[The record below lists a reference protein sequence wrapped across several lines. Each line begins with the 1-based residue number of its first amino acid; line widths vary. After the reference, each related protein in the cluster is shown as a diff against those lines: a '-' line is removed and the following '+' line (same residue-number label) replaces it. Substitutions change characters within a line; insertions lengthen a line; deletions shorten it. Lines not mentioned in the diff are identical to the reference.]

1 MDKKKAESPLLQKM
15 EADIARQTADMEA
28 VKEIY
33 ALVPG
38 DAIKDIAVFDEDI
51 ATNEAM
57 IRTQKEAT
65 KKLVDATNIIKET
78 RNETVEGIKEVLISK
93 GIDDTKIALAY
104 PDVEIVKATKA
115 RTKGGPTKE
124 DRVLDAIKGGN
135 NTKKA
140 LEAPEA
146 GFDGDVHGQTFTLT
160 KKGLIKA
167 TSPGVYSVV

>member
-1 MDKKKAESPLLQKM
+1 MEKKKVESPLLQKM
-15 EADIARQTADMEA
+15 EADKARIEANIEA
-28 VKEIY
+28 VKGMNNIIPAET
-33 ALVPG
+33 
-38 DAIKDIAVFDEDI
+38 IKDIEVFDEDI
-51 ATNEAM
+51 VSNEVT

-78 RNETVEGIKEVLISK
+78 REETVREVRELLLSN
-93 GIDDTKIALAY
+93 GYSEEKITLAY
-104 PDVEIVKATKA
+104 PEVEIVKATKT

-124 DRVLDAIKGGN
+124 ERVLDAIKGGM